1 MPIPRSG
8 EERTDLQCLGLGCAG
23 GERSSSRSPIG
34 GASRSQAA
42 CVEAP
47 ELRPPDLDPAGASG
61 AAVAMTLGRGGGGKG
76 RRGGGER
83 SRRRWRQGASNAAE
97 RNVRGEVRD
106 WVVAWWRRMECG
118 RRRHTM
124 RYGRSGSMDG
134 RTAEPGRQTTLALL
148 ICCTDL
154 FSFLAL
160 TFIYVNVVLIS
171 LCKSATM

>member
-61 AAVAMTLGRGGGGKG
+61 AAVAMTLGEG
-76 RRGGGER
+76 
-83 SRRRWRQGASNAAE
+83 RWRQREEGRRREVASAVEAARHLSRQGQGAGNAAE
-97 RNVRGEVRD
+97 RGTCGGRLGIGWSCGGEGWSVGDADTRCD
-106 WVVAWWRRMECG
+106 
-118 RRRHTM
+118 
-124 RYGRSGSMDG
+124 MDG
-134 RTAEPGRQTTLALL
+134 PDPWTAERQNEEDRLL
-148 ICCTDL
+148 L
-154 FSFLAL
+154 LS
-160 TFIYVNVVLIS
+160 
-171 LCKSATM
+171 